1 MGYLLISKKVECWF
15 LCKKGFVYIVD
26 LDSMQFCM
34 DFFLERINLASF
46 FGKSV
51 NNERRLMFVFIIFCN
66 HLVYANIFAAITNYN
81 QLVCLSKILSDFLE
95 QFPKELII
103 SLRLYLLG
111 NLRDIQMVK
120 CHIQFWIFDHS

>member
-1 MGYLLISKKVECWF
+1 
-15 LCKKGFVYIVD
+15 
-26 LDSMQFCM
+26 MQFCM

-103 SLRLYLLG
+103 SLRLYLTLLVSQYELAMPVELRRAHQENDRAVMVRHSHYAWRKSHIAK
-111 NLRDIQMVK
+111 NL
-120 CHIQFWIFDHS
+120 SYTS